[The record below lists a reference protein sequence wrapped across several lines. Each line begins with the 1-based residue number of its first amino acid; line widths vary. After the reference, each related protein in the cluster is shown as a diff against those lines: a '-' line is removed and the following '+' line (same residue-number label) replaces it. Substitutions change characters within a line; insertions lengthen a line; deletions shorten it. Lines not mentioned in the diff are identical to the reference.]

1 LAELLI
7 SVKLKPN
14 KLKNL
19 ILFFLFFSATVIFA
33 QPITKYSTTNKKAIS
48 QYENAINSF
57 QEGKI
62 AEAKKDLQKAV
73 QNDPKFAEAYSFL
86 AELESDEKNYEKA
99 LEYYD
104 ISIKNNP
111 NISYRRYLFAAQVAL
126 IIGDYAKAKSF
137 IDPFLKFPGQKP
149 IDIERA
155 KQIADNANFGLE
167 AIKNPVPFN
176 PKNVGASINSEF
188 NEYFPAITAD
198 GETFIVTRELRGEQF
213 YGGANEDFYISSL
226 KNNQWQTA
234 KNLGKPINS
243 AFNEGAPTI
252 SPDGQSFI
260 FTACQMG
267 PSFGPDRIGAGSC
280 DLFFARKVGNSWE
293 KPINLGPEIN
303 TSNWET
309 QPSLSIDG
317 KTLYFIRGSRDN
329 RNRRSDIYTSIL
341 LENGKWSL
349 PKPLSNVVNT
359 PGNEQSLFIHPD
371 GKTLYFASD
380 GHPGMGGLDIF
391 MTQMQDNGE
400 WTKPVN
406 LGYPINTKDE
416 ESGLIVGPDGKTAY
430 FSSNREGG
438 FGGLDVY
445 SFELPENVR
454 ANPISFFKG
463 QILDKET
470 NKPLE
475 AKFQLID
482 LEINKIIAESFS
494 NKGNGEF
501 LISLPIGKNYA
512 LNASAK
518 GYLFYSENISLK
530 DLKSTDKPFIKNV
543 LMSPI
548 KEGEKMILENVF
560 FNTASF
566 DLKNES
572 KAELDKLFI
581 FLKENENLS
590 IEIMGHTDNVGDKKM
605 NQILS
610 ENRCKS
616 VITYLANKGIENNR
630 LTFKGLGDAEPIADN
645 NSEEGRAKNR
655 RTEFKVVKK

>member
-1 LAELLI
+1 MKNIILAFILL
-7 SVKLKPN
+7 S
-14 KLKNL
+14 
-19 ILFFLFFSATVIFA
+19 FSNTFA
-33 QPITKYSTTNKKAIS
+33 QTDGKYSSSNKKAIS
-48 QYENAINSF
+48 QFEDAIIYF
-57 QEGKI
+57 QKGKT
-62 AEAKKDLQKAV
+62 AEAKKELQKAIQV
-73 QNDPKFAEAYSFL
+73 DPKFAEAYSFL
-86 AELESDEKNYEKA
+86 AELEIEEKNYEKA
-99 LEYYD
+99 IEYYE

-126 IIGDYAKAKSF
+126 VIGDYDKAKSF

-149 IDIERA
+149 LDIERA
-155 KQIADNANFGLE
+155 KQISDNANFAIE
-167 AIKNPVPFN
+167 ALKNPVPFN
-176 PKNVGASINSEF
+176 PKNVGSAINSEF

-213 YGGANEDFYISSL
+213 YGGANEDFYISTL
-226 KNNQWQTA
+226 KNNQWQNA
-234 KNLGKPINS
+234 KNMGKPINS
-243 AFNEGAPTI
+243 LFNEGAPTI

-267 PSFGPDRIGAGSC
+267 QSFGPERNGAGSC

-317 KTLYFIRGSRDN
+317 KTLYFIRGSKDN

-341 LENGKWSL
+341 METGKWSL
-349 PKPLSNVVNT
+349 PKPLSNIVNT
-359 PGNEQSLFIHPD
+359 SGNEQSLFIHPD

-391 MTQMQDNGE
+391 MTQLQENGE
-400 WTKPVN
+400 WTKPIN

-416 ESGLIVGPDGKTAY
+416 ESSLIVGPDGKTAY

-438 FGGLDVY
+438 LGGLDIY
-445 SFELPENVR
+445 SFELPEKTR
-454 ANPISFFKG
+454 ANPITFFKG

-470 NKPLE
+470 QKALE

-482 LEINKIIAESFS
+482 LETQKIIVESFS

-501 LISLPIGKNYA
+501 LIALPIGKNYA

-518 GYLFYSENISLK
+518 GYLFHSENISLK
-530 DLKSTDKPFIKNV
+530 NLKSPDKPFIKNI
-543 LMSPI
+543 LMSSI
-548 KEGEKMILENVF
+548 KEGEKMVLQNVF

-566 DLKNES
+566 DLKDES
-572 KAELDKLFI
+572 KTELDKLFN

-590 IEIMGHTDNVGDKKM
+590 IEILGHTDNIGDKKM

-616 VITYLANKGIENNR
+616 VIKYLTDKGINSTR
-630 LTFKGLGDAEPIADN
+630 LSFKGLGDAEPIAGN
-645 NSEEGRAKNR
+645 ETEEGRAQNR